1 MSLDPKTT
9 IETGKAILGVE
20 FGSTRI
26 KAVLIDQDNK
36 PIAQGSH
43 EWENQLEDGLWTYS
57 IEAIWNGLQN
67 CYSDLRANVRKL
79 YDTDIEILAAIGM
92 SAMMHGYMAFDA
104 NEEILVPFRT
114 WRNTNTAQAAAKL
127 SSLFNYNIPLR
138 WSISHLYQAILN
150 KEEHV
155 NSIEYLTTLAGY
167 VHWQITGNKVLGI
180 GDASGMLPID
190 SDTKNYSQTMVDKF
204 DQLVAPYGYSWK
216 LLDILPKVL
225 NAGENAGFLTEEGAK
240 KIDISGHLK
249 PGIPV
254 CPPEGDAGTGM
265 VATNAVRQRTGNVSA
280 GTSSF
285 SMIVLEKELSKPYEM
300 IDMVTT
306 PDGSPVAM
314 VHCNNCTSDL
324 NAWVELF
331 KEYQE
336 LLGVPVD
343 MNELYG
349 KLYNNALKGDA
360 DCGGLVAYNYIS
372 GEPVTGLAEG
382 RPLFV
387 RSANDKFNL
396 ANFMRANLYASV
408 GVLKI
413 GNDILFNEE
422 KIKVDKITGH
432 GGLFKTKG
440 VGQRF
445 LAAALNSP
453 ISVME
458 TAGEGGAWGIAL
470 LGSYLVNNPKGLP
483 LADFLD
489 EIVFAGQTGEEIA
502 PTADDVKGFNK
513 YIENYKKCLPIEEA
527 AVQAKTN

>member
-1 MSLDPKTT
+1 MSNAKQT
-9 IETGKAILGVE
+9 IQEGKAILGIE

-26 KAVLIDQDNK
+26 KAVLIDENNT

-43 EWENQLEDGLWTYS
+43 EWENQLIDGLWTYS
-57 IEAIWNGLQN
+57 IEAIWNGVQN
-67 CYSDLRANVRKL
+67 CYADLRANVKAQ
-79 YDTDIEILAAIGM
+79 YDTEIERLASIGV
-92 SAMMHGYMAFDA
+92 SAMMHGYMAF
-104 NEEILVPFRT
+104 NEKEEILAPFRT
-114 WRNTNTAQAAAKL
+114 WRNTNTGAAAAEL
-127 SSLFNYNIPLR
+127 SKLFNFNIPLR
-138 WSISHLYQAILN
+138 WSISHIYQAILN

-155 NSIEYLTTLAGY
+155 KDITYLTTLAGY
-167 VHWQITGNKVLGI
+167 IHWQITGKKVLGI

-190 SDTKNYSQTMVDKF
+190 STTKNYCADMVEKF
-204 DQLVAPYGYSWK
+204 DKLVEPYGYSWK
-216 LLDILPKVL
+216 LNDILPQVL
-225 NAGENAGFLTEEGAK
+225 SAGEDAGTLTAEGAK
-240 KIDISGHLK
+240 RLDISDHLQA
-249 PGIPV
+249 GIPV

-265 VATNAVRQRTGNVSA
+265 VATNAVRKRTGNVSA

-324 NAWVELF
+324 NAWVNLF
-331 KEYQE
+331 KEYQQ
-336 LLGVPVD
+336 LLGIPVD
-343 MNELYG
+343 MNEIFG
-349 KLYNNALKGDA
+349 KLYNHALEGDA
-360 DCGGLVAYNYIS
+360 DCGGLISYNYIS

-413 GNDILFNEE
+413 GNDILFNQE
-422 KIKVDKITGH
+422 KIKVDRITGH

-440 VGQRF
+440 VGQRI
-445 LAAALNSP
+445 LAAAINSP

-470 LGSYLVNNPKGLP
+470 LASYLIKKADNES

-489 EIVFAGQTGEEIA
+489 NNVFAGNTGIEIT
-502 PTADDVKGFNK
+502 PTPEDVEGFNK
-513 YIENYKKCLPIEEA
+513 YIKEYQSCLSIEKEATIVKK
-527 AVQAKTN
+527 